1 MTLQFGFIN
10 GKTEQKI
17 TKFIALMIFLFQP
30 FFLETWAKT
39 KQVLWSHKFHK
50 QAFIKQQ
57 KGRDS
62 HASRVVTEAWPSLD
76 LPPSPQIFDK
86 TMQF

>member
-1 MTLQFGFIN
+1 MTHNPKHSG
-10 GKTEQKI
+10 KI

-57 KGRDS
+57 KGQDS
-62 HASRVVTEAWPSLD
+62 HASRVVTKIQSMVSVSCKEYRVKD
-76 LPPSPQIFDK
+76 V
-86 TMQF
+86 

>member
-1 MTLQFGFIN
+1 MGGKMTLQFSFIN

-30 FFLETWAKT
+30 LFLGTWAKT
-39 KQVLWSHKFHK
+39 KQVLWTHKFN
-50 QAFIKQQ
+50 QRAFNKQQ

-62 HASRVVTEAWPSLD
+62 LSGRAISELRTYLAGGAEQSL
-76 LPPSPQIFDK
+76 
-86 TMQF
+86 

>member
-57 KGRDS
+57 KGQDS
-62 HASRVVTEAWPSLD
+62 LSGRVITELRTTLAIASKNKV
-76 LPPSPQIFDK
+76 
-86 TMQF
+86 